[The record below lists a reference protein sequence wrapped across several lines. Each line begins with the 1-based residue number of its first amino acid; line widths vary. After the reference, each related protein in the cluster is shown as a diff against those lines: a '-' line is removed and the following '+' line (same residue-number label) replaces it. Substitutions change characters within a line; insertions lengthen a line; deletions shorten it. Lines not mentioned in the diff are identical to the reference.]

1 MIIGRYIDCPRCRDA
16 LGIKLLQQDVFKV
29 WKRCSSTANYC
40 ADYIASSHRDRD
52 RIYNMLSMIL
62 NELLENAVK
71 HSNRSRTGIDLRLM
85 TRKDEIVVQ
94 VDNHVTG
101 RQYRVF
107 RALAADLAGCPDP
120 ATAYQRKLESLG
132 REPQQFGIGLMTILS
147 CYGITCGFKF
157 QPAQR
162 PAQHHVSVQA
172 VIPLQGAA
180 S

>member
-1 MIIGRYIDCPRCRDA
+1 MIIGHYTDCPRCRDT
-16 LGIKLLQQDVFKV
+16 LGMKLLQQDVFKV
-29 WKRCSSTANYC
+29 WKRCSSTANYS
-40 ADYIASSHRDRD
+40 ADYIASSYRDRD

-71 HSNRSRTGIDLRLM
+71 HSNRNRTGIDLRLM
-85 TRKDEIVVQ
+85 TYKDQIVVQ

-120 ATAYQRKLESLG
+120 AAAYQRKLETLG
-132 REPQQFGIGLMTILS
+132 RGPQRFGIGLMTILS

-157 QPAQR
+157 QPAKR
-162 PAQHHVSVQA
+162 PDEHQVSVQA